1 MHPVNISKEGDR
13 QQEEEM
19 KKWLQALVLAKLNA
33 KTRQMRFAKK
43 EKDSKRDEKIECGN
57 RLKWIIEPTCNNAYL
72 MIQKAAQNKG
82 KPFKTIKRVKGLI
95 PLCEQHIEKICLV
108 YQEFSE
114 DYNANIN
121 DSVHLELLFVFFLFI
136 KIKQSPIN
144 ASCDL

>member
-1 MHPVNISKEGDR
+1 
-13 QQEEEM
+13 
-19 KKWLQALVLAKLNA
+19 
-33 KTRQMRFAKK
+33 
-43 EKDSKRDEKIECGN
+43 
-57 RLKWIIEPTCNNAYL
+57 

-82 KPFKTIKRVKGLI
+82 KPFKTIKRMKGLI

-121 DSVHLELLFVFFLFI
+121 DSVHLELFVFFLFI